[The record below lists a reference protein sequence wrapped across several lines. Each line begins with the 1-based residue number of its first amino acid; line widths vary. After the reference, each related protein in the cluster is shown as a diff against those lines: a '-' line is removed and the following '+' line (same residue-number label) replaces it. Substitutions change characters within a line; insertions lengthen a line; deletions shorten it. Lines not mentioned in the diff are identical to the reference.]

1 MRFKPPVSISTRV
14 SPDVL
19 LAVVVAI
26 LITIASLV
34 EGSTWS
40 GVLVGVGLCVPL
52 VRRRR
57 WPLGTL
63 AIVLA
68 GVPLYLAVAEPSPAY
83 LPPVTVALYTVAVW
97 GSRGRTLAVTGALVP
112 FAAVIVAVF
121 SPDGDERG
129 PLLQLLEA
137 MSQFALALAV
147 GEAVR
152 SQRAFVAATRDR
164 AERGARERELETRQR
179 LDEERVRIAQDVHDM
194 VAHSIAT
201 ISTQASVGVHV
212 GRQEPAQAVEVL
224 ESIKAVSAQA
234 LHDLRDALGVLR
246 DPSGVA
252 PTAPPPS
259 MHNVPALVERAR
271 EAGLAVE
278 LRMEG
283 SLAPLSATVQV
294 AIYRIVQEG
303 LTNVMRHAGGAHVT
317 VRIAVRGQVIEVDV
331 SDDGRGAPTPS
342 SGSGSGS
349 GLVGM
354 RERASAMGGELE
366 TGRGT
371 DGGFRVRALLPVDRG
386 PA

>member
-1 MRFKPPVSISTRV
+1 M
-14 SPDVL
+14 L
-19 LAVVVAI
+19 LAVVVGV
-26 LITIASLV
+26 LIVIASVV
-34 EGSTWS
+34 EGSRWP
-40 GVLVGVGLCVPL
+40 GVLVGAGLCVPL
-52 VRRRR
+52 VWRRR

-63 AIVLA
+63 AVVVA
-68 GVPLYLAVAEPSPAY
+68 GIPLYLAIAEPSSAY
-83 LPPVTVALYTVAVW
+83 LPPVSVALYSVAAW
-97 GSRGRTLAVTGALVP
+97 GSRRRTLAVAAALLP
-112 FAAVIVAVF
+112 FAALMVIVF

-129 PLLQLLEA
+129 APAQLLEA

-164 AERGARERELETRQR
+164 AERGAREHALETRQR
-179 LDEERVRIAQDVHDM
+179 LDEERVRIAQDVHDV

-212 GRQEPAQAVEVL
+212 GREEPAQAVEVL

-234 LHDLRDALGVLR
+234 LHDLRDALGTLR

-252 PTAPPPS
+252 PIAPTPT
-259 MHNVPALVERAR
+259 MHDVPALVERAR

-283 SLAPLSATVQV
+283 SLAQLSATLQV

-303 LTNVMRHAGGAHVT
+303 LTNVMRHADGARVT
-317 VRIAVRGQVIEVDV
+317 VRIAVRGQEIEVDV
-331 SDDGRGAPTPS
+331 SDDGRGAPTSS
-342 SGSGSGS
+342 SGAGSGS

-354 RERASAMGGELE
+354 RERANAMGGELQ
-366 TGRGT
+366 TGRDA
-371 DGGFRVRALLPVDRG
+371 DGGFRVRALLPVDRE